1 MAHLC
6 TFQKKQ
12 QGTHAAVCAVAS
24 AGSPCHKETHC
35 QHLRCQGLPR
45 AWHAATYREL
55 RQKVVLRSL
64 SSLMTWKGAVVD
76 VPFGG
81 AKGGVCCDPK
91 DLTESELERITRKLV
106 QSLKD
111 VMGPDTDIPGKLP
124 CPEPQAPIPK
134 PYGRP
139 LTPVSRQ
146 TTSAVAY
153 KRQR

>member
-1 MAHLC
+1 
-6 TFQKKQ
+6 
-12 QGTHAAVCAVAS
+12 
-24 AGSPCHKETHC
+24 
-35 QHLRCQGLPR
+35 
-45 AWHAATYREL
+45 
-55 RQKVVLRSL
+55 
-64 SSLMTWKGAVVD
+64 MTWKGAVVD

-124 CPEPQAPIPK
+124 CPCTTSPK

-139 LTPVSRQ
+139 LTPVSTQ
-146 TTSAVAY
+146 TKSAEAQE
-153 KRQR
+153 KQR